1 MAQENKSKVSILTNG
16 IIKENPVLRL
26 VLGTCSILAVTT
38 AVSSALGMGAAFTF
52 VLVCSNIM
60 ISLLRKVIPGKVHLP
75 CYIVIIAGFVT
86 IVQMFMQAYMESLYN
101 ALGVFLPLIVVN
113 CIILG
118 RAESFAYKNGI
129 GASALDGIFQGLGY
143 TMVLVI
149 MCVVREFLGN
159 GTIMGG
165 LLEIGAEGQLVFGL
179 GTAAGIRILPEGI
192 PALGM
197 ILPVGGFL
205 TLACVIAAMQYIL
218 NKPKKGDKKTEEVAK

>member
-1 MAQENKSKVSILTNG
+1 M
-16 IIKENPVLRL
+16 
-26 VLGTCSILAVTT
+26 
-38 AVSSALGMGAAFTF
+38 
-52 VLVCSNIM
+52 
-60 ISLLRKVIPGKVHLP
+60 
-75 CYIVIIAGFVT
+75 
-86 IVQMFMQAYMESLYN
+86 
-101 ALGVFLPLIVVN
+101 
-113 CIILG
+113 CI
-118 RAESFAYKNGI
+118 RDS
-129 GASALDGIFQGLGY
+129 
-143 TMVLVI
+143 

>member
-1 MAQENKSKVSILTNG
+1 MNVMKQFRDGLFFQ
-16 IIKENPVLRL
+16 NPVTVQL
-26 VLGTCSILAVTT
+26 LGMCSVMAITT
-38 AVSSALGMGAAFTF
+38 TLFNGLGMGLS
-52 VLVCSNIM
+52 VLVILTLSK
-60 ISLLRKVIPGKVHLP
+60 SLGLFI
-75 CYIVIIAGFVT
+75 
-86 IVQMFMQAYMESLYN
+86 
-101 ALGVFLPLIVVN
+101 PLIVVN

>member
-1 MAQENKSKVSILTNG
+1 MNVMKQFRDGLFFQNPVTVQLLGMCSVMAITTTLFNGLSMGLSVLVILT
-16 IIKENPVLRL
+16 L
-26 VLGTCSILAVTT
+26 
-38 AVSSALGMGAAFTF
+38 
-52 VLVCSNIM
+52 SNI
-60 ISLLRKVIPGKVHLP
+60 IIAALRKIIPNN
-75 CYIVIIAGFVT
+75 IRIACF
-86 IVQMFMQAYMESLYN
+86 I
-101 ALGVFLPLIVVN
+101 
-113 CIILG
+113 
-118 RAESFAYKNGI
+118 ESFAYKNGI